1 MNKTFYSL
9 GLSVLI
15 FSGCLVG
22 PDYQRPETIVSD
34 TYTQIDP
41 SLGVQESPEA
51 DLTDWWKN
59 INDPV
64 LNELITKATMMEGSS
79 GGSLTLREMAWRIQ
93 QDRAQVGITRSELF
107 PQCQADGAYKL
118 YKNPGSSD
126 ANEQWNL
133 GTSMAWEVD
142 VFGRLRRYTEAS
154 LAELEAQ
161 TDLYWDAYIILLS
174 DIATQYI
181 TARLYQEEI
190 SIAEENIVIRKR
202 TLRLTED
209 MFEVGSSNNLDVVQ
223 ARGQLQGI
231 EAELPAF
238 RSGLRVA
245 LNRLSV
251 LTGQAPGAVD
261 ELMAEERAL
270 PKVPEKLLIG
280 FPAELLRRRP
290 DVRAAEQTL
299 IAQNARI
306 GGAKGDLYPIFSIT
320 GMFGLQ
326 ANSIGNL
333 WSSDS
338 IAASVSPGFT
348 WNILNF
354 GKYRSAVRLQEAA
367 FQERAAVY
375 QETILR
381 AAEEVDNSLSSY
393 VNEKDRTQKL
403 SLAVASYDKALKY
416 SEQRYK
422 NGTSDFQRV
431 LDAQRNKLE
440 YDLLF
445 VKSRAN
451 SIIHLIDLYRA
462 LGGGW
467 ESI

>member
-1 MNKTFYSL
+1 MRRAFYTL
-9 GLSVLI
+9 GFAAVL

-22 PDYQRPETIVSD
+22 PDYQRPETAISD
-34 TYTQIDP
+34 SYTQIN
-41 SLGVQESPEA
+41 LKEGVEQSAEA

-64 LNELITKATMMEGSS
+64 LNELIVRATEMEGS
-79 GGSLTLREMAWRIQ
+79 GGNLTLREMAWRIQ

-107 PQCQADGAYKL
+107 PQCQADGSYTVYKSAGI
-118 YKNPGSSD
+118 PG
-126 ANEQWNL
+126 AKEQWNL
-133 GTSMAWEVD
+133 GTSMAWELD
-142 VFGRLRRYTEAS
+142 VFGRLKRYTEAS
-154 LAELEAQ
+154 MAELEAQ
-161 TDLYWDAYIILLS
+161 TDLYWDAYILLLS
-174 DIATQYI
+174 EIATQYV
-181 TARLYQEEI
+181 TARLYQEELVI
-190 SIAEENIVIRKR
+190 SEENIEIRKR

-223 ARGQLQGI
+223 ARGQLQAI

-238 RSGLRVA
+238 RAGLRVA
-245 LNRLSV
+245 LNRLSI

-261 ELMAEERAL
+261 ELMADERAM
-270 PKVPEKLLIG
+270 PAVPEKLLVG

-290 DVRAAEQTL
+290 DIRAAEQSL

-306 GGAKGDLYPIFSIT
+306 GGSMGDLYPIFSIN
-320 GMFGLQ
+320 GVFGLQ
-326 ANSIGNL
+326 ASSFSKL

-338 IAASVSPGFT
+338 IAASASPGFT

-367 FQERAAVY
+367 FQEMAASY
-375 QETILR
+375 QNTVLK
-381 AAEEVDNSLSSY
+381 AAEEVDNALSSY

-431 LDAQRNKLE
+431 LDAQRDKLE

-451 SIIHLIDLYRA
+451 SIIDLIDLYRA

-467 ESI
+467 ESF